1 MLRCR
6 FFKATSCT
14 IGSIV
19 DFLEKQDHLLCPLLL
34 ILFRCSFQFGV
45 KNFFQR
51 TKNNY
56 SEQLLRIK
64 HIIQLHWHILCESTM
79 NMEVGGIMKKNL
91 TTKILE
97 AHLVN
102 GSLIPESEISIR
114 IDHTLLQDA
123 TGTMAMLEFIAMGL
137 PRVKVDLAAQYIDH
151 NLLQTDYKNADD
163 HAFLTTASMKFG
175 IHLSRPGNGV
185 SHQVHLERFGKPG
198 ITLLGADSHSP
209 TAAGLSVLAI
219 GAGGL
224 DVALAMAGHPFN
236 LPCPKVMGGQ
246 LTGKLPD
253 WVSGKDVILEMLR
266 RHTVKGGVGKVI
278 EYFGPGVATLSV
290 TDRATIGNM
299 GAELGAT
306 SSIFPS
312 DERTREFLVSQ
323 GRGDCWQPLGADV
336 GASYD
341 EYDEIDL
348 STLEP
353 LIACPS
359 SPDNV
364 VPVTEVAGIKVDQII
379 VGSSVNSSYRDLMT
393 VCRIVEGSRIA
404 PGVHF
409 HVNPGSRQAL
419 ENVAQDGGIM
429 MLLMAGI
436 SIHQSGCLGCIG
448 MGQAP
453 GTDQVSLRTFPR
465 NFPGRSGTKGDKVY
479 LCSPET
485 AAASGISGVITDPR
499 TLAKNKPYPA
509 IANPSKYLLD
519 DSGIIYPSGMNSDT
533 IIKTGPNIIP
543 LPDFEELPEQLDAT
557 VIINL
562 GDNITTDHIMPAGN
576 KVLPLRSN
584 IPAISEHVFEQLD
597 ADFPSRARTAGNGV
611 IVAGENYGQGSS
623 REHAAIAPRYLGIRA
638 KIVKSFA
645 RIHKANLINF
655 GIVPLVFKNPDDI
668 ELFKQGTKIAI
679 PQVRQLVI
687 NGATEIPVKIGGRE
701 IVTTLDISVRQRQEL
716 LAGGTLN
723 YVKQNIG
730 SDGEKCDG

>member
-1 MLRCR
+1 MP
-6 FFKATSCT
+6 
-14 IGSIV
+14 
-19 DFLEKQDHLLCPLLL
+19 E
-34 ILFRCSFQFGV
+34 
-45 KNFFQR
+45 
-51 TKNNY
+51 
-56 SEQLLRIK
+56 
-64 HIIQLHWHILCESTM
+64 
-79 NMEVGGIMKKNL
+79 NL

-97 AHLVN
+97 AHLVE
-102 GSLIPESEISIR
+102 GTLVPGTEISIR

-163 HAFLTTASMKFG
+163 HAFLTSAAMKFG
-175 IHLSRPGNGV
+175 VHLSRPGNGI
-185 SHQVHLERFGKPG
+185 SHQVHLERFGRPG
-198 ITLLGADSHSP
+198 LTLLGADSHTP
-209 TAAGLSVLAI
+209 TAAGLSMLAM

-236 LPCPKVMGGQ
+236 LPCPKVMGV
-246 LTGKLPD
+246 KLVGRLPE
-253 WVSGKDVILEMLR
+253 WVSGKDVVLEMLR

-278 EYFGPGVATLSV
+278 EYYGPGVETLSV

-306 SSIFPS
+306 SSLFPS
-312 DERTREFLVSQ
+312 DERTRQFLVSQ
-323 GRGDCWQPLGADV
+323 GRGDGWQPLAADEGAV
-336 GASYD
+336 YD

-364 VPVTEVAGIKVDQII
+364 VPVREVAGTKVDQVI

-393 VCRIVEGSRIA
+393 VCRIMQGNRVA
-404 PGVHF
+404 AGVHF

-419 ENVAQDGGIM
+419 ENVAQDGGVL
-429 MLLMAGI
+429 MLLMAGV

-465 NFPGRSGTKGDKVY
+465 NFPGRSGTKNDRVY

-485 AAASGISGVITDPR
+485 AAASGIAGVITDPR
-499 TLAKNKPYPA
+499 KLGDVMSYPSVQ
-509 IANPSKYLLD
+509 NPEKYLLD
-519 DSGIIYPSGMNSDT
+519 DSGIVFPLEDSSAVE
-533 IIKTGPNIIP
+533 IKTGPNIVP
-543 LPDFEELPEQLDAT
+543 FPDFEALPDSLQAS
-557 VIINL
+557 VAIRL

-584 IPAISEHVFEQLD
+584 IPAISDHVFEQVD
-597 ADFPSRARTAGNGV
+597 EEFPARARSLGNGV
-611 IVAGENYGQGSS
+611 VVAGENYGQGSS
-623 REHAAIAPRYLGIRA
+623 REHAAIAPRFLGIRA

-645 RIHKANLINF
+645 RIHKANLVNF
-655 GIVPLVFKNPDDI
+655 GILPLVFRDPADM
-668 ELFKQGTKIAI
+668 ELFQQGDRVSF
-679 PQVRQLVI
+679 PGVRQLVES
-687 NGATEIPVKIGGRE
+687 GAVEIPVLVNGRE
-701 IVTTLDISVRQRQEL
+701 VVTLLNVSDRQRREL

-723 YVKQNIG
+723 YVKNNH
-730 SDGEKCDG
+730 D

>member
-1 MLRCR
+1 M
-6 FFKATSCT
+6 
-14 IGSIV
+14 
-19 DFLEKQDHLLCPLLL
+19 P
-34 ILFRCSFQFGV
+34 
-45 KNFFQR
+45 
-51 TKNNY
+51 
-56 SEQLLRIK
+56 
-64 HIIQLHWHILCESTM
+64 
-79 NMEVGGIMKKNL
+79 KNL

-97 AHLVN
+97 AHVEGGVLVP
-102 GSLIPESEISIR
+102 GTEISIR

-137 PRVKVDLAAQYIDH
+137 PRVKAGLAAQYIDH

-163 HAFLTTASMKFG
+163 HAFLTSAAMKFG
-175 IHLSRPGNGV
+175 VHLSRPGNGV
-185 SHQVHLERFGKPG
+185 SHQVHLERFGIPG
-198 ITLLGADSHSP
+198 TTLLGADSHSP
-209 TAAGLSVLAI
+209 TAAGISVLAI

-236 LPCPKVMGGQ
+236 IPCPAVMGVK

-266 RHTVKGGVGKVI
+266 RHTVSGGVGKVI
-278 EYFGPGVATLSV
+278 EYYGPGVATLSA

-312 DERTREFLVSQ
+312 DERTRQFLVSQ
-323 GRGDCWQPLGADV
+323 GRAGDWKPLSADDGA
-336 GASYD
+336 AYD

-348 STLEP
+348 SSLEP

-364 VPVTEVAGIKVDQII
+364 VPVREVAGTKVDQVI

-393 VCRIVEGSRIA
+393 VCRIMEGNRVA

-409 HVNPGSRQAL
+409 HVNPGSRQVL
-419 ENVAQDGGIM
+419 ENVAQDGGVL
-429 MLLMAGI
+429 MLLMAGV

-453 GTDQVSLRTFPR
+453 GTDQISLRTFPR
-465 NFPGRSGTKGDKVY
+465 NFPGRSGTKNDKVY

-485 AAASGISGVITDPR
+485 AAASGIYGVITDPR
-499 TLAKNKPYPA
+499 TLGETRPYPA
-509 IANPSKYLLD
+509 VQNPEKYLLD
-519 DSGIIYPSGMNSDT
+519 DSGIIYPLEDSAAVE
-533 IIKTGPNIIP
+533 IKTGPNIVP
-543 LPDFEELPEQLDAT
+543 FPDFEALPESLQAEV
-557 VIINL
+557 VITL
-562 GDNITTDHIMPAGN
+562 GDNVTTDHIMPAGN

-584 IPAISEHVFEQLD
+584 IPAISEHVFEQVD
-597 ADFPSRARTAGNGV
+597 ADFPERARAAGNGIV
-611 IVAGENYGQGSS
+611 IAGENYGQGSS

-645 RIHKANLINF
+645 RIHKANLVNF
-655 GIVPLVFKNPDDI
+655 GIVPLIFKNPADML
-668 ELFKQGTKIAI
+668 LFKKGT
-679 PQVRQLVI
+679 QVYFPGIRQLI
-687 NGATEIPVKIGGRE
+687 ENGSRE
-701 IVTTLDISVRQRQEL
+701 IQVLADGHEVTTVLDISDRQRQEL

-723 YVKQNIG
+723 FVKQ
-730 SDGEKCDG
+730 SRH

>member
-1 MLRCR
+1 ML
-6 FFKATSCT
+6 
-14 IGSIV
+14 
-19 DFLEKQDHLLCPLLL
+19 
-34 ILFRCSFQFGV
+34 
-45 KNFFQR
+45 
-51 TKNNY
+51 
-56 SEQLLRIK
+56 
-64 HIIQLHWHILCESTM
+64 
-79 NMEVGGIMKKNL
+79 KNL

-97 AHLVN
+97 AHLVD
-102 GSLIPESEISIR
+102 GTLKPGAEISIK
-114 IDHTLLQDA
+114 IDQTLLQDA

-163 HAFLTTASMKFG
+163 HAFLTSAAQRFG
-175 IHLSRPGNGV
+175 VHLSRPGNGI

-198 ITLLGADSHSP
+198 LTLLGADSHTP
-209 TAAGLSVLAI
+209 TAAGLAMLSM

-236 LPCPKVMGGQ
+236 LPCPRVMGVK
-246 LTGKLPD
+246 LIGKLPE
-253 WVSGKDVILEMLR
+253 WVSGKDVILELLR

-278 EYFGPGVATLSV
+278 EYYGPGVATLSV

-306 SSIFPS
+306 SSLFPS
-312 DERTREFLVSQ
+312 DDRTRQFLISQ
-323 GRGDCWQPLGADV
+323 GRGDGWQQLAADDGAE
-336 GASYD
+336 YD

-348 STLEP
+348 SALEP

-364 VPVTEVAGIKVDQII
+364 VPVREVAGTKVDQVI

-393 VCRIVEGSRIA
+393 VCRIVEGSRVA

-419 ENVAQDGGIM
+419 ENVAQDGGVL

-485 AAASGISGVITDPR
+485 AAASGLSGVITDPR
-499 TLAKNKPYPA
+499 TLGKSKSYPA
-509 IANPSKYLLD
+509 VQNPERYLLD
-519 DSGIIYPSGMNSDT
+519 DSGIIFPLTPEEASAVE
-533 IIKTGPNIIP
+533 IRTGPNIVP
-543 LPDFEELPEQLDAT
+543 FPDFEALPDTLNAQ
-557 VIINL
+557 VIITL

-576 KVLPLRSN
+576 NVLPLRSN
-584 IPAISEHVFEQLD
+584 IPAISQHVFEQVD
-597 ADFPSRARTAGNGV
+597 PDFPVRAKATGNGIV
-611 IVAGENYGQGSS
+611 IGGENYGQGSS

-645 RIHKANLINF
+645 RIHKANLVNF
-655 GIVPLVFKNPDDI
+655 GVLPLVFKNPADS
-668 ELFKQGTKIAI
+668 ELFKQGDQISFPGIRHLIAS
-679 PQVRQLVI
+679 
-687 NGATEIPVKIGGRE
+687 GADEIPVLVNGKE
-701 IVTTLDISVRQRQEL
+701 ILTLLDVSDRQRQEL

-723 YVKQNIG
+723 FVKHT
-730 SDGEKCDG
+730 EL

>member
-1 MLRCR
+1 M
-6 FFKATSCT
+6 
-14 IGSIV
+14 
-19 DFLEKQDHLLCPLLL
+19 P
-34 ILFRCSFQFGV
+34 
-45 KNFFQR
+45 
-51 TKNNY
+51 
-56 SEQLLRIK
+56 
-64 HIIQLHWHILCESTM
+64 
-79 NMEVGGIMKKNL
+79 KNL

-97 AHLVN
+97 AHLVE
-102 GSLIPESEISIR
+102 GKLKPGSEISIMV
-114 IDHTLLQDA
+114 DHTLLQDA
-123 TGTMAMLEFIAMGL
+123 TGTMAMLEFIAMGV
-137 PRVKVDLAAQYIDH
+137 PRVKVELAAQSIDH

-163 HAFLTTASMKFG
+163 HAFLTSAAMKFG
-175 IHLSRPGNGV
+175 VHLSKPGNGV
-185 SHQVHLERFGKPG
+185 SHQVHLERFDAPGK
-198 ITLLGADSHSP
+198 ILLGADSHTP
-209 TAAGLSVLAI
+209 TAAGLCTLGI

-236 LPCPKVMGGQ
+236 LPCPKVFGVK
-246 LTGKLPD
+246 LVGKLPE

-266 RHTVKGGVGKVI
+266 RHTVKGGVGKII
-278 EYFGPGVATLSV
+278 EYYGPGVATLSA

-323 GRGDCWQPLGADV
+323 GRGDSWQVLAADEGAV
-336 GASYD
+336 YD

-348 STLEP
+348 SLMEP

-364 VPVTEVAGIKVDQII
+364 VPVHEVAGTKVDQVI

-393 VCRIVEGSRIA
+393 VCRIVEGSRVA

-419 ENVAQDGGIM
+419 ENVAQDGGVL
-429 MLLMAGI
+429 MLLMAGV

-485 AAASGISGVITDPR
+485 AAASGLAGVITDPR
-499 TLAKNKPYPA
+499 DLGKRMQWPA
-509 IANPSKYLLD
+509 VRNPEQYLLD
-519 DSGIIYPSGMNSDT
+519 DSGIIFPLADGSAVE
-533 IIKTGPNIIP
+533 IKTGPNIVP
-543 LPDFEELPEQLDAT
+543 FPEFEALPETLQAEV
-557 VIINL
+557 VIKL

-584 IPAISEHVFEQLD
+584 IPAISEHVFEQVD
-597 ADFPSRARTAGNGV
+597 AEFPARARSAGNGV
-611 IVAGENYGQGSS
+611 VVAGENYGQGSS
-623 REHAAIAPRYLGIRA
+623 REHAALAPRFLGIRA

-645 RIHKANLINF
+645 RIHKANLVNF
-655 GIVPLVFKNPDDI
+655 GILPLVFKDPADYDLFSQGSKVSFPDVRRLIENGSSDI
-668 ELFKQGTKIAI
+668 PL
-679 PQVRQLVI
+679 LV
-687 NGATEIPVKIGGRE
+687 NGRE
-701 IVTTLDISVRQRQEL
+701 IITVLDVSPRQRKEL
-716 LAGGTLN
+716 LSGGTLN
-723 YVKQNIG
+723 YVKQN
-730 SDGEKCDG
+730 S